1 MNIYFKKDS
10 IKARL
15 ILIIAICVAGMLI
28 LAANQIHDTNKLI
41 ELNTQ
46 SKALLNLNAQLLQ
59 LRRHEKDFLLRSDV
73 KYQDLF
79 QQQADDFETQAAAL
93 EYFFTSK
100 KNEQAM
106 FNHVKQSFS
115 DYRQKFIA
123 LTEVQKQIGLDESS
137 GYQGQFRKATH
148 KLEQHLQQNSYL
160 KFHLALLQL
169 RRNEKDFMLRH
180 QVKYFEQY
188 QQEYRELRQNIANTG
203 NIQLLSLLDS
213 YQGGFA
219 QLVAAQQKLGLTHT
233 QGLQGAFRE
242 QAHNTENA
250 LIVLDKS
257 LVMILEDTQQKVK
270 RNSLLIMLGTSA
282 VLLTLLIRSFITL
295 QKAFSTFVMFFYRCK
310 REYQHIDERKQGFS
324 EFKYLAT
331 IANEMIDARQEMELE
346 LKKAQLKIAELKQ
359 QQQAPSET

>member
-41 ELNTQ
+41 DLNTQ

-59 LRRHEKDFLLRSDV
+59 LRRHEKDFLLRMDE

-79 QQQADDFETQAAAL
+79 LQQADDFETQVTDL
-93 EYFFTSK
+93 ENFFASK
-100 KNEQAM
+100 KNDQAM

-115 DYRQKFIA
+115 DYRHKFIA
-123 LTEVQKQIGLDESS
+123 LTEVQKQIGLDENS
-137 GYQGQFRKATH
+137 GYQAQFRAATH
-148 KLEQHLQQNSYL
+148 KLEQHLQQNNYL
-160 KFHLALLQL
+160 EFHLALLQL
-169 RRNEKDFMLRH
+169 RRSEKDFMLRH
-180 QVKYFEQY
+180 QIEYF
-188 QQEYRELRQNIANTG
+188 QQHQQDYRQLRQNIANTG
-203 NIQLLSLLDS
+203 NNQLVKLLDR
-213 YQGGFA
+213 YQKGFA
-219 QLVAAQQKLGLTHT
+219 QLVKAQQELGLVHT

-242 QAHNTENA
+242 QAHTAENA
-250 LIVLDKS
+250 LMLLDKS
-257 LVMILEDTQQKVK
+257 LVMILEETQQKVK

-282 VLLTLLIRSFITL
+282 VLMTLLIRSFITL